1 MRIKRGVA
9 AHKRHKKILKAT
21 KGYRGLPSR
30 TFKMAR
36 QAFFKAGEHSL
47 MDRRKRRRTF
57 RSLWIQRINAGVRP
71 HGMTY
76 SQFQHGLKLAGISLD
91 RKILSDL
98 ATREPESFKTI
109 VEQVKAAIPAK
120 AAV

>member
-57 RSLWIQRINAGVRP
+57 RSLWIQRINAACRM
-71 HGMTY
+71 HDMSY
-76 SQFQHGLKLAGISLD
+76 SQFMARLREKNIDLNRKMLSEIAFNSPEAFTSLI
-91 RKILSDL
+91 KSL
-98 ATREPESFKTI
+98 
-109 VEQVKAAIPAK
+109 
-120 AAV
+120 